1 MQYVNIRH
9 NNHDGNVAPHVSL
22 GRSYIDRL
30 PVTVL
35 VEARTAAQILVERD
49 AAQAERESL
58 EASRSDLLVNGSV
71 EDLLALDTR
80 IALAKA
86 KQDQAE
92 AQHAAAVIAESEAKA
107 DNEAEQTRRKALRK
121 VGMKASAEAGK
132 LAEQYAAMATAMAD
146 LLGRL
151 REHERVIA
159 EANRNLPEGAEPV
172 PPGEPFNGT
181 EGTPTRY
188 ETTHNLVWVDSRD
201 GSRASAMAGDD
212 LRHRVAKRV
221 EQEVYVPGTPGEPH
235 IPLSHRVTLPGLGRD
250 APRIWGGIPY
260 SITPNAGR

>member
-30 PVTVL
+30 PVTVP
-35 VEARTAAQILVERD
+35 VEPRTAAQIIADRD
-49 AAQAERESL
+49 LAQAERESL
-58 EASRSDLLVNGSV
+58 EASRSDVLVNGSV

-92 AQHAAAVIAESEAKA
+92 AQHAIAVIAEADAKA
-107 DNEAEQTRRKALRK
+107 ENEAEQARRKALRK
-121 VGMKASAEAGK
+121 VGLNASAEAGK
-132 LAEQYAAMATAMAD
+132 LADRYVAMAQEMAG
-146 LLGRL
+146 LLSQL
-151 REHERVIA
+151 RGHERAIA
-159 EANRNLPEGAEPV
+159 EANQNLPDGAEPV

-181 EGTPTRY
+181 AGTPTRY
-188 ETTHNLVWVDSRD
+188 ETSHSLVWVDSRD
-201 GSRASAMAGDD
+201 GSRASAMAGAD
-212 LRHRVAKRV
+212 LRHRAAKRV

-250 APRIWGGIPY
+250 APRIWGGIP
-260 SITPNAGR
+260 SPITSNTGR